1 MDNHSLRKEE
11 RLSTYGTGKIMRIL
25 RTLWFT
31 NRDGTTGIVHVQT
44 DYDGLKYFIGHV
56 SGEDESVDSQYVA
69 DWGSTFPTDAGD
81 VLFGLSRV
89 EQPDF
94 DGPLIKM
101 FRD

>member
-1 MDNHSLRKEE
+1 M
-11 RLSTYGTGKIMRIL
+11 KILNVR
-25 RTLWFT
+25 WFS
-31 NRDGTTGIVHVQT
+31 NREGTTGIARVET
-44 DYDGLKYFIGHV
+44 DYDGIKYFISHV
-56 SGEDESVDSQYVA
+56 DGFDECIDSRYVA

-94 DGPLIKM
+94 DGPMIKM